1 MSVQER
7 TSASFTNVEV
17 TIVENQYNTMK
28 ENLKKFEFTA
38 DCPVRNVLDRIG
50 DKWSILVISI
60 LGESGTLRFNELN
73 AIVGTISQKM
83 LAVTLKTLEADGL
96 VSRKIYPQVPP
107 RVEYT
112 LTELGQSLLP
122 AMSSLVNWAMENM
135 ASIRASREEYSS
147 RKELV

>member
-1 MSVQER
+1 M
-7 TSASFTNVEV
+7 
-17 TIVENQYNTMK
+17 IK
-28 ENLKKFEFTA
+28 DNLKKYEIID
-38 DCPVRNVLDRIG
+38 DCPVRNVLDRVG

-73 AIVGTISQKM
+73 AVIGTISQKM

-112 LTELGQSLLP
+112 LTPLGESLLP
-122 AMSSLVNWAMENM
+122 AMSLLVNWALENM
-135 ASIRASREEYSS
+135 PAIKASREEYSN
-147 RKELV
+147 RRALV